1 MYHLL
6 GKPLSLVIY
15 IGKCYNFKT
24 MEVAV
29 IKSGG
34 KQYVVSKGDT
44 IAIEKLPGDLK
55 KGDAVVFDEVLL
67 VDNGSDTTIGA
78 PTIKGAE
85 VKGTVVLAGL
95 GKKIEVVKYKPKSRY
110 YKRKGHR
117 QPLLKVKINS
127 IS

>member
-1 MYHLL
+1 
-6 GKPLSLVIY
+6 
-15 IGKCYNFKT
+15 

-29 IKSGG
+29 IKTGG

-44 IAIEKLPGDLK
+44 IVVEKLPGDLK
-55 KGDAVVFDEVLL
+55 KGDTIIFDKVLL

-78 PTIKGAE
+78 PIIKGAE
-85 VKGTVVLAGL
+85 VKGTVVAAKLD
-95 GKKIEVVKYKPKSRY
+95 KKIEVVKYKPKSRY

-117 QPLLKVKINS
+117 QPILEIKIDA